1 MLNTLRTKGN
11 NSDKKVSD
19 TTTSTERNQYNTYKQ
34 RLKKKIGDIDKKN
47 TRYKCFSDYNCFEY
61 KN

>member
-19 TTTSTERNQYNTYKQ
+19 TTTSTQRNQYNTYKQ
-34 RLKKKIGDIDKKN
+34 RLKKKIGDIDKKK
-47 TRYKCFSDYNCFEY
+47 YQIQMF
-61 KN
+61 